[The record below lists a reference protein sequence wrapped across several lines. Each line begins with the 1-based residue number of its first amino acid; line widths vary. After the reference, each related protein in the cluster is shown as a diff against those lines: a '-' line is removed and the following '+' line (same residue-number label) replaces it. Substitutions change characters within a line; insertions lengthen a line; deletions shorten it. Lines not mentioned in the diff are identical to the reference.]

1 MWNESFFQHVFYLQ
15 RSKKK
20 REVCGNANS
29 LNSALFSPMLLKKI
43 TKAYKLVENSR
54 LSQQTPENRLVLA
67 ALPTIVYAVNKVH

>member
-1 MWNESFFQHVFYLQ
+1 MSHFSNMFSTCREA
-15 RSKKK
+15 KK

>member
-20 REVCGNANS
+20 GS
-29 LNSALFSPMLLKKI
+29 LWECKFPEFCTFFSYVVKKI